1 MDLKTKIWI
10 GIGGLILF
18 GILII
23 VIISQ
28 HNTIQKQKQEALI
41 VDQNYAADTA
51 SLRQY
56 SLSLF
61 DKVSYLQLWSK
72 KQTDSL
78 NQIIGIKSQKI
89 VSLTNIIVELKHQ
102 ISTDSGFVIIDSVTQ
117 VITYPMSDTSRF
129 INYTGF
135 VKIDTT
141 GKGTHTLDLWLDSL
155 VLSIPIYFDEKGIVH
170 ASVKF
175 NSDEFKV
182 KSLESFL
189 IGDLPYPTKV
199 PTYNNIWK
207 RFGLYTN
214 TDLKEFEYGIVI
226 RPLTLGRVGN
236 QYKIGLNTTFYELME
251 LIQ

>member
-1 MDLKTKIWI
+1 MDLKTKVWI
-10 GIGGLILF
+10 GIGIGLIF
-18 GILII
+18 CIMTI

-28 HNTIQKQKQEALI
+28 NNTIKKQKQTALI
-41 VDQNYAADTA
+41 ETQNHAADID
-51 SLRQY
+51 SLTEF
-56 SLSLF
+56 SLSLA
-61 DKVSYLQLWSK
+61 DRAIRILAWSK

-78 NQIIGIKSQKI
+78 NTIIGIKAQKI
-89 VSLTNIIVELKHQ
+89 ISLTSIIAELRHQ
-102 ISTDSGFVIIDSVTQ
+102 ISTDSGTTVVDSVTKE
-117 VITYPMSDTSRF
+117 ITYPLSDTSRF

-135 VKIDTT
+135 VKIDST
-141 GKGTHTLDLWLDSL
+141 GKGTHTLELWVDSL
-155 VLSIPIYFDEKGIVH
+155 IISIPIYFDENGIIH

-175 NSDEFKV
+175 NNDEFKV

-189 IGDLPYPTKV
+189 IGDLPYPTKE

-207 RFGLYTN
+207 RFGLYTS

-226 RPLTLGRVGN
+226 RPFTLGRIKN